1 MRDDMN
7 YYSPPSELV
16 GSRNKILQKA
26 YGLLG
31 LSFIP
36 CAMGAAIPFLT
47 GFNLLYYGNVGL
59 LVSLAAFYF
68 LVFMIEKNRYSST
81 GVALLM
87 IFTFVMGLEVGSY
100 IQIIRAVAVNGSKI
114 VSLAAM
120 MTAGIFLVMSAIAP
134 RLNVGQ
140 RPFSIFML
148 AGVIIL
154 MPTMLINIFFLKM
167 PLVSFAVCCGF
178 VLFSSA
184 GIVYE
189 TKRALDWGETSHI
202 SIALGLF
209 VHIYNL
215 FVSLL
220 SILNILSRD

>member
-1 MRDDMN
+1 MRNDMD
-7 YYSPPSELV
+7 YYSPPADVSV
-16 GSRNKILQKA
+16 DRNKVLQKA

-36 CAMGAAIPFLT
+36 CAIGGAIPFLT
-47 GFNLLYYGNVGL
+47 GFNLLYFGNIGL
-59 LVSLAAFYF
+59 LASLAVFYL

-87 IFTFVMGLEVGSY
+87 IFTFVLGVELGSY
-100 IQIIRAVAVNGSKI
+100 IQIIRAVAVNGSKMI
-114 VSLAAM
+114 SLAAM
-120 MTAGIFLVMSAIAP
+120 LTAGIFLVMSAIAP

-140 RPFSIFML
+140 RAFTTFMI
-148 AGVIIL
+148 AGVIVL
-154 MPTMLINIFFLKM
+154 MPAMLLNIFFFKL
-167 PLVSFAVCCGF
+167 PLMSFVLSCGF

-220 SILNILSRD
+220 SILNIMSRD